1 MTDEREL
8 DQPEPE
14 GGEEEVPSPPPHG
27 RIPPDDGSGAEAAQE
42 EEVPSPPPHGRVPPE
57 EDAGPGEEPRVP
69 SLADL
74 DIYDTLRFLIGVL
87 NQAAWI
93 HLGLV
98 VAPGATEARTDL
110 AQARVAIDSLEAL
123 AQQLRPHAEPVEQRE
138 IDNVLANLRVNY
150 VKKAE

>member
-1 MTDEREL
+1 MSDDQEL
-8 DQPEPE
+8 EQPEPQGE
-14 GGEEEVPSPPPHG
+14 EEEVPSPPPHG
-27 RIPPDDGSGAEAAQE
+27 RVPPEQGAGAEAAEE

-57 EDAGPGEEPRVP
+57 EQADAGEEPRGP

-98 VAPGATEARTDL
+98 VAPGATEVKTDL

-123 AQQLRPHAEPVEQRE
+123 AQQLRPQADPTEQRE

>member
-1 MTDEREL
+1 MTNDEEL
-8 DQPEPE
+8 AEPE
-14 GGEEEVPSPPPHG
+14 EEGAPSPPPHG
-27 RIPPDDGSGAEAAQE
+27 RIPPEGEARPEA
-42 EEVPSPPPHGRVPPE
+42 EEVSSPPPHGRIP
-57 EDAGPGEEPRVP
+57 AQEEPGTEQGPSTEEKPRTP

-98 VAPGATEARTDL
+98 VAPGASEARTDL

-123 AQQLRPHAEPVEQRE
+123 ASQLRPVADPTEERE